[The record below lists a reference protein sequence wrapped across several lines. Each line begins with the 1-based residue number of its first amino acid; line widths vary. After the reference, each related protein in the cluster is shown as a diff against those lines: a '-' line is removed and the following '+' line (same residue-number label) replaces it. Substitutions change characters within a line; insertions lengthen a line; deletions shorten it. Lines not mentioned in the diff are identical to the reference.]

1 MSQSRGSTWRKAAEG
16 RNPGSRISQ
25 KRVVKSNDTSRKP
38 GGDRRP
44 GKYHGTKQ
52 IPRNAGKPD
61 ERVLMQELKPTVW
74 IGKQG
79 CTETIVSEVTAQLKS
94 RKVIK
99 VKWLQNIEIVPEDL
113 ARAAGARLL
122 AVRGRTLV
130 LEERRKL

>member
-16 RNPGSRISQ
+16 RNQGTRTPH
-25 KRVVKSNDTSRKP
+25 KRAVRSAGIPHKP
-38 GGDRRP
+38 GDRRP
-44 GKYHGTKQ
+44 GGQHGTKSS
-52 IPRNAGKPD
+52 PGSAGKPD
-61 ERVLMQELKPTVW
+61 ARILMQELKPTVW

-99 VKWLQNIEIVPEDL
+99 VKWLQNTEIVPEDL

-122 AVRGRTLV
+122 GVRGRTLV

>member
-16 RNPGSRISQ
+16 RTPGSHAAH
-25 KRVVKSNDTSRKP
+25 KRVVKS
-38 GGDRRP
+38 GDSSGRP
-44 GKYHGTKQ
+44 GNRRSGGQQGTKPV
-52 IPRNAGKPD
+52 PRNAGKP
-61 ERVLMQELKPTVW
+61 EARVLMQELKPTVW

-99 VKWLQNIEIVPEDL
+99 VKWLQNTDVVPEEL
-113 ARAAGARLL
+113 ARATGARLL
-122 AVRGRTLV
+122 GVRGRTLV